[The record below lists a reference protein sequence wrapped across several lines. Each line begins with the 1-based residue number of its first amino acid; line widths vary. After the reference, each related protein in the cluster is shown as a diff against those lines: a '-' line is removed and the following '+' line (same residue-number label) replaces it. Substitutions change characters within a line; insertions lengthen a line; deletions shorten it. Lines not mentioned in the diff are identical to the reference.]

1 MGEISHKMLPRKVF
15 SVKPGLSPTLRNE
28 VAVPSEGSGSRST
41 RRAPQ
46 VYHDQ
51 YCFDNTRRSSPS
63 RSSTEDLSIPQPIKA
78 SRPINMDELFPD
90 RDKMNTSEVD
100 GRRCLN
106 VENPIIVITEDPT
119 VEYDGDEDTGES
131 EEEMLETIPENK
143 AEESMAENES
153 LEKEKAKST
162 PPEKKEKIQPKEE
175 AKKPE
180 VVGDNKK
187 AIKDAINEDDI
198 NRELLVKLIGGWF
211 DSEIKKQI
219 NPTPKGWQLIPV

>member
-1 MGEISHKMLPRKVF
+1 MGSHKMLPRKVF

-51 YCFDNTRRSSPS
+51 YCFDNTRRTSPS
-63 RSSTEDLSIPQPIKA
+63 RASTEDLSIPQPIKA

-100 GRRCLN
+100 GRSCLN
-106 VENPIIVITEDPT
+106 VENPLIVITEDPT

-153 LEKEKAKST
+153 T

-175 AKKPE
+175 VKKPE
-180 VVGDNKK
+180 VVEENKK
-187 AIKDAINEDDI
+187 AIKDTINEDDI

-219 NPTPKGWQLIPV
+219 KPTPKGWQLIPV

>member
-1 MGEISHKMLPRKVF
+1 MLPRKVF

-78 SRPINMDELFPD
+78 SRNVPFPSSAKLLIKMFYRPINMDELFPD

-180 VVGDNKK
+180 VAGDNKK
-187 AIKDAINEDDI
+187 AIKDTINEDDI
-198 NRELLVKLIGGWF
+198 NSNISL
-211 DSEIKKQI
+211 Q
-219 NPTPKGWQLIPV
+219 

>member
-1 MGEISHKMLPRKVF
+1 MGSHKMLPRKVF

-51 YCFDNTRRSSPS
+51 YCFDNTRRTSPS
-63 RSSTEDLSIPQPIKA
+63 RASTEDLSIPQPIKA

-153 LEKEKAKST
+153 LEKEKATST
-162 PPEKKEKIQPKEE
+162 PPEKREKIQPKEE
-175 AKKPE
+175 VKKPE
-180 VVGDNKK
+180 VVEDNKK
-187 AIKDAINEDDI
+187 AIKDPINEDDI

-219 NPTPKGWQLIPV
+219 KPTPKGWQLIPV

>member
-1 MGEISHKMLPRKVF
+1 MG
-15 SVKPGLSPTLRNE
+15 SPTLRNE
-28 VAVPSEGSGSRST
+28 MGVSSEGSGSRST

-119 VEYDGDEDTGES
+119 VEYDGDEDTVES

-180 VVGDNKK
+180 VVEDNKK

-198 NRELLVKLIGGWF
+198 NRELRVKLIGGWF

-219 NPTPKGWQLIPV
+219 KPTPKGWQLIPV

>member
-1 MGEISHKMLPRKVF
+1 MLPRKVF

-187 AIKDAINEDDI
+187 AIKEAINEDDI

-219 NPTPKGWQLIPV
+219 KPTPKGWQLIPV